1 MREVIAG
8 ERLDHYQLDELLARS
23 GMASIFRA
31 VDTRSGRTV
40 ALKVPHMQYESDV
53 GFFERFRR
61 EEQIGQKLDHPNIV
75 RVLPAEDRSRMYLV
89 MEFAEGRSL
98 RALMSGHRK
107 LPVDEALGIARQI
120 ASALVYMHE
129 HGVVHRDLKPDNV
142 LLGPDDRIKLLD
154 FGIAMDEAARRLT
167 WFGLSPP
174 IGTPDYM
181 APEQV
186 RGKRGDA
193 RTDIYALGTILYE
206 MLTGEVPFVAGNA
219 HAMMRAKLDADP
231 RSPREL
237 VPSLDPKI
245 EEIILR
251 AIERSPRE
259 RYATAK
265 EMLADLEDPSH
276 VELRDRSAR
285 QPPLLQRLR
294 IPRRAVGP
302 ALLVVVISALLTL
315 TWLMGHSAR
324 PHTPPLQQGTSAP
337 SAAPS

>member
-1 MREVIAG
+1 MRDVIAG
-8 ERLDHYQLDELLARS
+8 ERLDHYELTDLLARS

-31 VDTRSGRTV
+31 VDSRSGETV

-61 EEQIGQKLDHPNIV
+61 EEQIGQKLEHPNIV
-75 RVLPAEDRSRMYLV
+75 RVLPSEERSRMYLV

-98 RALMSGHRK
+98 RALLGNRRK
-107 LPVDEALGIARQI
+107 LPQEEALAIARQI
-120 ASALVYMHE
+120 GSALVYMHE

-142 LLGPDDRIKLLD
+142 LVNAEGRIKLLD

-206 MLTGEVPFVAGNA
+206 LLTGETPFVAGNA
-219 HAMMRAKLDADP
+219 HAMMRAKLEADP
-231 RSPREL
+231 RPPREL
-237 VPSLDPKI
+237 VPTLDPKV

-259 RYATAK
+259 RYGTAK

-276 VELRDRSAR
+276 VELRDRSTR
-285 QPPLLQRLR
+285 QPPLLQRLH

-302 ALLVVVISALLTL
+302 ALLVIVVSALLSL
-315 TWLMGHSAR
+315 TWIVGHSGPRHA
-324 PHTPPLQQGTSAP
+324 PPQESSPIAP
-337 SAAPS
+337 TAAPS